1 MTANEYQRLALRTAN
16 PRLTITA
23 QLINGLLGIAGEGGE
38 AADILK
44 KHLYQD
50 HHLDQQH
57 LAKELGD
64 LCWYIALTASAIGYD
79 LDHILESNI
88 KKLEARYPDGFDPT
102 RSMNREEDDV

>member
-1 MTANEYQRLALRTAN
+1 MTANEYQQLALRTAN
-16 PRLTITA
+16 PHLTSTA

-44 KHLYQD
+44 KHLFQA
-50 HHLDQQH
+50 HPLDQQH

-79 LDHILESNI
+79 LDHVLELNI
-88 KKLEARYPDGFDPT
+88 KKLEARYPDGFDST
-102 RSMNREEDDV
+102 RSINRAEGDL